1 MMEKDYLIK
10 KNESMV
16 LAELDGQ
23 IVMMSIENGEY
34 YGFNE
39 MATIVWGKI
48 ESGIRVSELIEN
60 LITEYSVTK
69 EECAKDISEL
79 MEYLS
84 SKNIVIIEE

>member
-1 MMEKDYLIK
+1 MIEKDYLIK

-39 MATIVWGKI
+39 MATIVWEKI
-48 ESGIRVSELIEN
+48 ESGIRVSELVEK
-60 LITEYSVTK
+60 LIAEYSVTK

-79 MEYLS
+79 VKYLS
-84 SKNIVIIEE
+84 NKNIVIIEE